1 MTKAG
6 AIGPARGLTLGQ
18 VFDPRNNALNAWRL
32 ALAVSVIFWHSW
44 PLTGRT
50 ITYRPFEQL
59 IEQVGVDGFFAVSG
73 FLITASWL
81 RKPKLRDFAI
91 ARGLRIFPGLWVCLA
106 IIAFVIAP
114 ASVLIQGGSVSDLFA
129 SHKPIEYVINNGL
142 LNVYYAGVDGTPR
155 GVPWPGVWNGSIW
168 TLVFEMICYIAV
180 AVLGVAGLLKRR
192 WVVPAAFVFFLAA
205 TAYLSYPVF
214 AATSIPQMVARFA
227 VMFAAGALLNQYKDV
242 LPARWSLVALS
253 VAIVLASGLLENYR
267 DVAALPLAYAVIV
280 SGPKLRD
287 FAIARGLRIFPGLWV
302 CLAIIAFVIAP
313 TSVLIQGG
321 SVSDL
326 FASHKPIEYVIN
338 NGLLNV
344 YYAGVD
350 GTPRGVPWPGV
361 WNGSI
366 WTLVFEMICYIAV
379 AVLGVAGLLKRRWVV
394 PAAFVFFLAA
404 TAYLSYPV
412 FAATSIPQMVARFAV
427 MFAAGALLNQ
437 YKDVLP
443 ARWSLVAL
451 SVAIVLASGLLE
463 NYRDVAA
470 LPLAYAVIVSG
481 SLIHKPRLNLRN
493 DLSYGTYIYAY
504 PIQQLLVVSGLGSLN
519 LLLFFV
525 IATAATVPLAA
536 FSWFVVEK
544 RAIALKSRL
553 TRKQTVTVAER
564 PPIPLDR
571 DAA

>member
-6 AIGPARGLTLGQ
+6 ATGQAKGLTLGQ

-81 RKPKLRDFAI
+81 RK
-91 ARGLRIFPGLWVCLA
+91 
-106 IIAFVIAP
+106 
-114 ASVLIQGGSVSDLFA
+114 
-129 SHKPIEYVINNGL
+129 
-142 LNVYYAGVDGTPR
+142 
-155 GVPWPGVWNGSIW
+155 
-168 TLVFEMICYIAV
+168 
-180 AVLGVAGLLKRR
+180 
-192 WVVPAAFVFFLAA
+192 
-205 TAYLSYPVF
+205 
-214 AATSIPQMVARFA
+214 
-227 VMFAAGALLNQYKDV
+227 
-242 LPARWSLVALS
+242 
-253 VAIVLASGLLENYR
+253 
-267 DVAALPLAYAVIV
+267 
-280 SGPKLRD
+280 PKLRD

-437 YKDVLP
+437 YKDILP

-451 SVAIVLASGLLE
+451 SVAIVLVSGLLE

-525 IATAATVPLAA
+525 IATVATVPLAA

-553 TRKQTVTVAER
+553 TRKQAVTVADR